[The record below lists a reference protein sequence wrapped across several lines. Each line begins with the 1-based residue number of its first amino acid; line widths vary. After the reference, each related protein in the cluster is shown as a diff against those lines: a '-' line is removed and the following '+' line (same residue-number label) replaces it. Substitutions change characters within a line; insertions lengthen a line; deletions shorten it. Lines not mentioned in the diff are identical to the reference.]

1 MDFQFKPLIT
11 EKDHVGVVFCDSK
24 NRLLGYAKKLDQI
37 SKKSISTVISNDAS
51 FQKRKSKTFDYAI
64 IHAPTNLKLS
74 KVYVFRLSDYSKF
87 SVRDFQILG
96 GNLYSLISFYQEDKV
111 GIYFDGIVSKNISAL
126 NSSSEM
132 MLGSLLASYKFDKYK
147 TINKKEKTPLLLILD
162 QLSDVRNFGAIIRT
176 AECTGVDAI
185 IIQKN
190 GSAPVNAETIKTSAG
205 AAFKIPICKVDHIKD
220 ALFLLQ
226 AYDIKTVAA
235 TEKTETSVFDYNYNQ
250 PIAIIM
256 GSEGKGINPSVLKM
270 VDYKAKLPLL
280 GEIESLNVSVACG
293 VFLYEAIRQ
302 RQ

>member
-64 IHAPTNLKLS
+64 IHTPSNLKLS

-96 GNLYSLISFYQEDKV
+96 GNLYSLISFYNEDKV

-147 TINKKEKTPLLLILD
+147 TINKKENKPLKIKIYSQSYSRIEKNYPNVVAIAEGVTMTRNLVTEPPNVMTPPEI
-162 QLSDVRNFGAIIRT
+162 A
-176 AECTGVDAI
+176 
-185 IIQKN
+185 KN
-190 GSAPVNAETIKTSAG
+190 
-205 AAFKIPICKVDHIKD
+205 AA
-220 ALFLLQ
+220 
-226 AYDIKTVAA
+226 
-235 TEKTETSVFDYNYNQ
+235 
-250 PIAIIM
+250 
-256 GSEGKGINPSVLKM
+256 
-270 VDYKAKLPLL
+270 
-280 GEIESLNVSVACG
+280 
-293 VFLYEAIRQ
+293 
-302 RQ
+302 